1 MLKLPYDVII
11 MVILGGIV
19 VNRGI
24 NKVILIGYLG
34 QDPETRYMSNG
45 NIVTNI
51 SIATTESWKNKQ
63 TNEFK
68 EKTEWHRVVL
78 FGKLAEIASEYLHKG
93 SQVYVEGSLKTR
105 KWQNQNGQDRYIT
118 EIIVNIG
125 GTMQMLGPRHATE
138 NASLD
143 NQDLIDNDSAD
154 ASSSNSDESNVN
166 FDEEDIPF

>member
-1 MLKLPYDVII
+1 MVII
-11 MVILGGIV
+11 GGTV
-19 VNRGI
+19 ANRGI

-51 SIATTESWKNKQ
+51 SVATTESWKDKQ

-68 EKTEWHRVVL
+68 ERTEWHRVVL

-118 EIIVNIG
+118 EIVVNIG
-125 GTMQMLGPRHATE
+125 GTMQMLGHRHVE
-138 NASLD
+138 ESVSLD
-143 NQDLIDNDSAD
+143 DQDQINNDSET
-154 ASSSNSDESNVN
+154 SSKDEGSNIN
-166 FDEEDIPF
+166 FDEADIPF

>member
-1 MLKLPYDVII
+1 MA
-11 MVILGGIV
+11 
-19 VNRGI
+19 NRGI

-51 SIATTESWKNKQ
+51 SVATTESWKDKQ

-125 GTMQMLGPRHATE
+125 GRMQMLGNRHVAE
-138 NASLD
+138 SGASLE
-143 NQDLIDNDSAD
+143 NQDLIDNGSAVM
-154 ASSSNSDESNVN
+154 SSSNDEVSTNVN
-166 FDEEDIPF
+166 FDDADIPF

>member
-1 MLKLPYDVII
+1 MA
-11 MVILGGIV
+11 
-19 VNRGI
+19 NRGI

-51 SIATTESWKNKQ
+51 SVATTESWKDKQ

-68 EKTEWHRVVL
+68 ERTEWHRVVL

-118 EIIVNIG
+118 EIVVNIG
-125 GTMQMLGPRHATE
+125 GAMQMLGHRHVE
-138 NASLD
+138 ESSASSD
-143 NQDLIDNDSAD
+143 NQGQIDNDSVT
-154 ASSSNSDESNVN
+154 SSNNDEVSNIN
-166 FDEEDIPF
+166 FDESDIPF

>member
-1 MLKLPYDVII
+1 MA
-11 MVILGGIV
+11 
-19 VNRGI
+19 NRGI

-34 QDPETRYMSNG
+34 QEPEMRYMPNG
-45 NIVTNI
+45 GMVTNI
-51 SIATTESWKNKQ
+51 SLATSESWKDKQ

-93 SQVYVEGSLKTR
+93 SQVYIEGSLHTR

-118 EIIVNIG
+118 EIVVNIG
-125 GTMQMLGPRHATE
+125 GTMQMIGNRNIEESSVSTSAKKNKINDRETV
-138 NASLD
+138 SD
-143 NQDLIDNDSAD
+143 NEANI
-154 ASSSNSDESNVN
+154 N

>member
-1 MLKLPYDVII
+1 MA
-11 MVILGGIV
+11 
-19 VNRGI
+19 NRGI

-34 QDPETRYMSNG
+34 QEPAVRYMSSG
-45 NIVTNI
+45 SMVTNI
-51 SIATTESWKNKQ
+51 SVATTESWKDKQ

-93 SQVYVEGSLKTR
+93 SQVYIEGSLKTR

-125 GTMQMLGPRHATE
+125 GTMQMLGSRHSGE
-138 NASLD
+138 NVSLD
-143 NQDLIDNDSAD
+143 NQNVMNSGDKTISNDVSVGDPAD
-154 ASSSNSDESNVN
+154 VN
-166 FDEEDIPF
+166 FDDEDIPF

>member
-1 MLKLPYDVII
+1 MA
-11 MVILGGIV
+11 
-19 VNRGI
+19 NRGI

-45 NIVTNI
+45 NTVTNI
-51 SIATTESWKNKQ
+51 SVATTESWKDKQ
-63 TNEFK
+63 TNAFK

-125 GTMQMLGPRHATE
+125 GRMQMLGNRHAAE
-138 NASLD
+138 SSASLE
-143 NQDLIDNDSAD
+143 NQDLINNGSAVM
-154 ASSSNSDESNVN
+154 SSSNDEVSTNVN
-166 FDEEDIPF
+166 FDDADIPF

>member
-1 MLKLPYDVII
+1 MA
-11 MVILGGIV
+11 
-19 VNRGI
+19 NRGI

-51 SIATTESWKNKQ
+51 SVATTESWKDKQ

-125 GTMQMLGPRHATE
+125 GRMQMLGNRHVAE
-138 NASLD
+138 SSSASLE
-143 NQDLIDNDSAD
+143 NQDLIDNGSAVMP
-154 ASSSNSDESNVN
+154 SSNDEVSTNVN
-166 FDEEDIPF
+166 FDDADIPF

>member
-1 MLKLPYDVII
+1 MT
-11 MVILGGIV
+11 
-19 VNRGI
+19 NRGI

-51 SIATTESWKNKQ
+51 SIATTESWKDKQ
-63 TNEFK
+63 TNELK

-105 KWQNQNGQDRYIT
+105 KWQNKNGQDRYIT

-125 GTMQMLGPRHATE
+125 GTMQMLGHRHVE
-138 NASLD
+138 ESESVD
-143 NQDLIDNDSAD
+143 NQNLIDNDSAR
-154 ASSSNSDESNVN
+154 SSNDEESNIN
-166 FDEEDIPF
+166 FNEADIPF

>member
-1 MLKLPYDVII
+1 MA
-11 MVILGGIV
+11 
-19 VNRGI
+19 NRGI

-34 QDPETRYMSNG
+34 QEPEIRYMPNG
-45 NIVTNI
+45 GVVTNI
-51 SIATTESWKNKQ
+51 SLATSESWKDKK

-118 EIIVNIG
+118 EVIVNLG
-125 GTMQMLGPRHATE
+125 GSMQMLGNRHVEE
-138 NASLD
+138 NVLPKKISE
-143 NQDLIDNDSAD
+143 NNDHVIIPD
-154 ASSSNSDESNVN
+154 DKSNIS

>member
-1 MLKLPYDVII
+1 M
-11 MVILGGIV
+11 

-34 QDPETRYMSNG
+34 QEPEVRYMPNG

-51 SIATTESWKNKQ
+51 SIATTQSWKDKQ
-63 TNEFK
+63 SDMFK

-93 SQVYVEGSLKTR
+93 SQVYIEGSLHTR

-125 GTMQMLGPRHATE
+125 GTMQMLGARNNVPG
-138 NASLD
+138 NVSD
-143 NQDLIDNDSAD
+143 NKNTLIDN
-154 ASSSNSDESNVN
+154 NEKLLEKESTVEI
-166 FDEEDIPF
+166 DDDDIPF